1 MSRIRC
7 FVAVT
12 PDTQGHFTDN
22 PALINEYICHIQG
35 IHCLLTGKAEG
46 GDEPL
51 ALAVLGGTRFAAYL
65 VRNHLRLVQFDQVA
79 VAARGDGVIQWL
91 S

>member
-7 FVAVT
+7 FVTVT

-22 PALINEYICHIQG
+22 SALINEYICHIQG
-35 IHCLLTGKAEG
+35 IHFLLTGKAEG

>member
-22 PALINEYICHIQG
+22 PALINEYICH
-35 IHCLLTGKAEG
+35 
-46 GDEPL
+46 
-51 ALAVLGGTRFAAYL
+51 
-65 VRNHLRLVQFDQVA
+65 LRLVQFDQVA
-79 VAARGDGVIQWL
+79 VAARDDGVIQWL